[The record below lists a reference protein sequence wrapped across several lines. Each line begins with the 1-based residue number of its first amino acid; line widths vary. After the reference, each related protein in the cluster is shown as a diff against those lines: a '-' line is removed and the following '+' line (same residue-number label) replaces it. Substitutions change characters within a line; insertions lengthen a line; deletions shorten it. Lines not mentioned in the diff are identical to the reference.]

1 MENYELQKEEV
12 VLSHAQVVI
21 LPNGKESKA
30 KMLTKTE
37 CELLLTNLAFVFTTK
52 QKSLLKKETIESEIY
67 DIKTVKWYNEVPHIL
82 IKDKVVEIY
91 FANGE
96 KFVQFRN
103 KKEAKEFTNTALRLV
118 SGQSKF
124 VRGVKKAQK
133 EINETGE
140 ALNVDIAGAA
150 KAVAGVAGTVAIGA
164 AEMSGASK
172 KAKTLGLIAKA
183 IKGKKNNQKES
194 LPPTQ
199 DALSKIKELKELLD
213 SGAITQEEFDKMKK
227 EYI

>member
-1 MENYELQKEEV
+1 MENYELQKDEV
-12 VLSHAQVVI
+12 ILSRAQVVI

-52 QKSLLKKETIESEIY
+52 QKVLLRKATIESEVY
-67 DIKTVKWYNEVPHIL
+67 DIKTVKWYNEVPHIR
-82 IKDKVVEIY
+82 IKGKVVEIY

-96 KFVQFRN
+96 KFVQFSN

-133 EINETGE
+133 EISETGE
-140 ALNVDIAGAA
+140 ALNVDIIGAA
-150 KAVAGVAGTVAIGA
+150 KTVAGVAGTVAIGA
-164 AEMSGASK
+164 AEMAGAGK
-172 KAKTLGLIAKA
+172 KTKTLGLIAKA
-183 IKGKKNNQKES
+183 IKGKKNNQQES
-194 LPPTQ
+194 LPPAK
-199 DALSKIKELKELLD
+199 DNLSKIKELKELLD
-213 SGAITQEEFDKMKK
+213 NGTITQEEFEKMKK